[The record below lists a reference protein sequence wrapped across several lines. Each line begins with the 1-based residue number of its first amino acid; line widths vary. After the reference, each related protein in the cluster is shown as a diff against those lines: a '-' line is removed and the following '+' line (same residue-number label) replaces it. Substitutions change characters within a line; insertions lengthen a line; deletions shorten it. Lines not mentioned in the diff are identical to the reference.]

1 MIQYMNGVRMNKF
14 AVKVMLA
21 VDDWIYVTEG
31 TRGKCWDLKPV
42 LFDTRPEAEEY
53 AKSWTKKGVE
63 RFVKVVDY
71 YIE

>member
-1 MIQYMNGVRMNKF
+1 
-14 AVKVMLA
+14 MLA
-21 VDDWIYVTEG
+21 VDDWIDVTEG